1 MPRLFLDDQFML
13 YVDADEFLILP
24 PGVSTIRQ
32 VFDRLDAEKAQC
44 VVASIVEFFPESID
58 ALRREHLPA
67 SLPDLLDRY
76 GNFQPVPVVRVD
88 EHGAPEETGPSKSS
102 QLFRDFGV
110 HLRPRNLVATI
121 RELFAPRIRKSPRFT
136 TPIIRQSGETFL
148 VGTHRCNRPAPGN
161 MLLTIAHFVFTA
173 QFRTKIDRARSWRSH
188 VNGADKYDSYLK
200 LFEKMARRN
209 ASFLD
214 PASVRFRSA
223 DQLVEA
229 GLMRW

>member
-1 MPRLFLDDQFML
+1 
-13 YVDADEFLILP
+13 
-24 PGVSTIRQ
+24 
-32 VFDRLDAEKAQC
+32 
-44 VVASIVEFFPESID
+44 
-58 ALRREHLPA
+58 
-67 SLPDLLDRY
+67 
-76 GNFQPVPVVRVD
+76 VVRVD

-110 HLRPRNLVATI
+110 HMRPRNLVATI
-121 RELFAPRIRKSPRFT
+121 REL
-136 TPIIRQSGETFL
+136 SGETFL